1 MRIWTIGHSTRSIEE
16 LLAALAANSI
26 QVLVDVRRF
35 PASRRNPQ
43 FERNALEKSLR
54 DAGIGYVWMGELLGG
69 RRNTT
74 KASRNVALRSKAF
87 RGYADYML
95 TPAFRQGVDAL
106 RALAAERRVAIMCA
120 ELLWWNCHRSMISDF
135 LVGVFG
141 DEVVHIRDASH
152 SDVHKLKKVAT
163 VHGQELIYDRNA
175 TKELFWPCDAAQ
187 NLKNKSGPPSGS
199 PLQSRKT

>member
-16 LLAALAANSI
+16 LLAALEANSI
-26 QVLVDVRRF
+26 QALVDVRRF

-43 FERNALEKSLR
+43 FERYALEKSLR
-54 DAGIGYVWMGELLGG
+54 DAGIEYVWMGELLGG

-95 TPAFRQGVDAL
+95 TPEFRKGIDAL
-106 RALAAERRVAIMCA
+106 RALAAKRRVAIMCA

-152 SDVHKLKKVAT
+152 SDGHKLKEAAT
-163 VHGQELIYDRNA
+163 VHGQELIYNKNS
-175 TKELFWPCDAAQ
+175 TKELF
-187 NLKNKSGPPSGS
+187 
-199 PLQSRKT
+199 

>member
-1 MRIWTIGHSTRSIEE
+1 MRIWTIGHSTRSNEE

-43 FERNALEKSLR
+43 FERHALEKSLQ
-54 DAGIGYVWMGELLGG
+54 DAGIEYVWMGELLGG
-69 RRNTT
+69 RRSTT

-95 TPAFRQGVDAL
+95 TPEFRQGIDAL
-106 RALAAERRVAIMCA
+106 RALAAKRRVAIMCA

-141 DEVVHIRDASH
+141 DELVHIRDASH
-152 SDVHKLKKVAT
+152 SDVHKVKDVAT
-163 VHGQELIYDRNA
+163 VHGQELIYDKNS
-175 TKELFWPCDAAQ
+175 TKELF
-187 NLKNKSGPPSGS
+187 
-199 PLQSRKT
+199 

>member
-1 MRIWTIGHSTRSIEE
+1 MQIWTIGHSTRSIEE
-16 LLAALAANSI
+16 FLGALAANAI

-43 FERNALEKSLR
+43 FERNAIENSLLA
-54 DAGIGYVWMGELLGG
+54 AGIEYVWMGELLGG
-69 RRNTT
+69 RRSTS

-95 TPAFRQGVDAL
+95 TPEFRQGVDAL
-106 RALAAERRVAIMCA
+106 RALAAKRRVAIMCA

-141 DEVVHIRDASH
+141 DELIHIRDASH
-152 SDVHKLKKVAT
+152 SEGHALKDAAKVHDQV
-163 VHGQELIYDRNA
+163 LIYDRNA
-175 TKELFWPCDAAQ
+175 TKELF
-187 NLKNKSGPPSGS
+187 
-199 PLQSRKT
+199 